1 MKLLTLGSVVSFAVL
16 GLIACEQG
24 AGTGAAGGDAAAAP
38 EVVPADTAAP
48 AGDGE
53 AAAAGDAEVAK
64 VEQTPQQACAALIEA
79 AKAKD
84 DAKFLANA
92 TDVTAQAIADAA
104 AKEMIYGT
112 MANATCGEGVVE
124 GEKATVPVTAGADK
138 RDVPFV
144 KIGDSWKFD
153 SAEYMN
159 KYPPAPAKGKKAK
172 KAKNAK
178 LKKG

>member
-1 MKLLTLGSVVSFAVL
+1 MKVLTLGSVVSFAVL
-16 GLIACEQG
+16 GLVACDQG
-24 AGTGAAGGDAAAAP
+24 AGTAGGDAAPAVA
-38 EVVPADTAAP
+38 PADTAAA

-53 AAAAGDAEVAK
+53 AAAGGDAEVAK
-64 VEQTPQQACAALIEA
+64 VEQTPQQACNALIEA

-92 TDVTAQAIADAA
+92 TDVTAQAVSDAA
-104 AKEMIYGT
+104 TKDMMFGMLAT
-112 MANATCGEGVVE
+112 ATCGEGVVE
-124 GEKATVPVTAGADK
+124 GEKAIVPVTAGTDK

-144 KIGDSWKFD
+144 KIGDTWKFD

-172 KAKNAK
+172 KLKTK
-178 LKKG
+178 VKKG